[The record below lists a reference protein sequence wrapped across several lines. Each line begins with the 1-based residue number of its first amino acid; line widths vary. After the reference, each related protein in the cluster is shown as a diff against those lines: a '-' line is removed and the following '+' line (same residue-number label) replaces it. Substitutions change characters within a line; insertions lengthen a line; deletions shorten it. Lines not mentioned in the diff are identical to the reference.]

1 MTKERRKIFL
11 IFTLLN
17 FGLLLSTFVFCV
29 IFNPK
34 SIIESGK
41 TYTCV
46 FQELFNI
53 YCPGCG
59 GTRSVGYLLSFD
71 FKNAFL
77 FYPPI
82 FVALLLI
89 LYFDI
94 LLLISF
100 KKNNL
105 SLIGKFKYFE
115 FLLIPISII
124 LTFAL
129 RNVFLYF
136 GIDFLGDI
144 IPY

>member
-1 MTKERRKIFL
+1 MTKERRKVLFIFIL
-11 IFTLLN
+11 INTA
-17 FGLLLSTFVFCV
+17 LLLSTFVFCV
-29 IFNPK
+29 VFNPK

-46 FQELFNI
+46 FQKLFNI

-59 GTRSVGYLLSFD
+59 GTRSVGYLLSLD

-82 FVALLLI
+82 FVGILLI

-100 KKNNL
+100 KKNTL
-105 SLIGKFKYFE
+105 SLLGKFKYFE